1 MPSVLA
7 MQSPGAGSYGMLV
20 SAGGIQS
27 DLIDQSGQWAP
38 NQSALMP
45 SDLLQGSFTSPS
57 PAAVPMD
64 TSYADMSGP
73 SASSL
78 PKRSYLSYTPSFTS
92 GTGGPAAA
100 GQLLHGNPVGLDIS
114 GPMPDSAGTALMQQS
129 LYEHLHRLSNDGAN
143 AGLGPPLGHNMY
155 TAGLPA
161 STTGA
166 AATTTAN
173 GRAGSGGSGPYSHF
187 FKSMPGQP
195 DVGYGSASLQPFTQ
209 PALQPQ
215 FMTPV
220 MQQQQ
225 LNNDLSAGALLMAQ
239 QQQRWQSQSAQPQQ
253 EALQPRLSPPH
264 HHQQQQQQQQAP
276 AALTHQIPVFNLS
289 PPPGSALSVVGR
301 ARLIISLRYKSRT
314 WPERVMDAQ
323 LTQATSFADVLYA
336 CANVTQFTTVLV
348 GVCRPACP
356 LNVYVLSNV
365 RGTICR
371 WMIKRC
377 QRPVPYGVMWVPSS
391 EAMQA
396 HSHQVMDSGGRLI
409 CQCCQRR
416 VSINCDLNGDTCT
429 PLAGGAP
436 AVHLEYE
443 MPISIKD
450 CTCIGCP
457 FMFVKR
463 ASRRSCDICHDQV

>member
-220 MQQQQ
+220 MQQQ

-253 EALQPRLSPPH
+253 
-264 HHQQQQQQQQAP
+264 QQQQAP

-289 PPPGSALSVVGR
+289 PPAGSALSVVGR

-348 GVCRPACP
+348 GVCRAACP
-356 LNVYVLSNV
+356 LNVYMLSNV
-365 RGTICR
+365 CGSFCR

-377 QRPVPYGVMWVPSS
+377 QRLAPCGVMWVPSS

-396 HSHQVMDSGGRLI
+396 RSHQVRDSGGRLI

-416 VSINCDLNGDTCT
+416 ASISCGLNGDICT
-429 PLAGGAP
+429 PLVVDALQ
-436 AVHLEYE
+436 AVHQQ
-443 MPISIKD
+443 SIWNMR
-450 CTCIGCP
+450 CP
-457 FMFVKR
+457 S
-463 ASRRSCDICHDQV
+463 ASRTARA